1 MCQNRIVF
9 MSENRQDRTVNN
21 LTMES
26 VNSVTDV
33 G

>member
-9 MSENRQDRTVNN
+9 MFENRQDRTINN

-26 VNSVTDV
+26 VNNVTDV